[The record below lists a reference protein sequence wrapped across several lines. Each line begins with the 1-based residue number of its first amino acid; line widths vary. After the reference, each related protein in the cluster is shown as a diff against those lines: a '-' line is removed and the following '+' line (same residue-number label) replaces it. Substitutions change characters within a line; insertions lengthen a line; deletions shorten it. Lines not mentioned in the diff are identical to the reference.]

1 MNSEEVEVHSSPSP
15 ARDSEMSTVQEE
27 AEKAKAGGCHSC
39 LGVAE
44 GGWSCH
50 R

>member
-27 AEKAKAGGCHSC
+27 VEKARAGGYHSC
-39 LGVAE
+39 LEVAV
-44 GGWSCH
+44 GCQACH

>member
-1 MNSEEVEVHSSPSP
+1 MNSEEVEVHSSPSL

-27 AEKAKAGGCHSC
+27 VERAKAGDYHSC

-44 GGWSCH
+44 EGWACH